1 MKTEPAAEEFY
12 SEDGKTLRKCPNV
25 IRYRIKEGC
34 ERVDE
39 KAFVDC
45 DQLQSLYVPYTFTD
59 EAFEA
64 LMNSDV
70 TGNEIS
76 NICHWDRPYVE
87 EVFDVNEYWY
97 DEADTN
103 IDECGVMYAN
113 EDRRLITV
121 TKPEMIGKEY
131 VVPDGVLTICDG
143 AFMRCDDYV
152 VLSVP
157 RSIKVIGDYI
167 FGENGG
173 RIEIRD

>member
-1 MKTEPAAEEFY
+1 VENDINVAFY
-12 SEDGKTLRKCPNV
+12 SDDGFILLRCPNV
-25 IRYRIKEGC
+25 SRYRIKEGC

-39 KAFVDC
+39 RAFVGC
-45 DQLQSLYVPYTFTD
+45 DRLQSLYVPYTFSD

-64 LMNSDV
+64 LMNSDA
-70 TGNEIS
+70 TGNEIGY
-76 NICHWDRPYVE
+76 IFHWDRPYVE

-97 DEADTN
+97 DEADTS

-113 EDRRLITV
+113 GGRRLITA

-131 VVPDGVLTICDG
+131 GVPDGVLTICDG
-143 AFMRCDDYV
+143 AFMRCDDYL

-173 RIEIRD
+173 RIEMRD